1 MVLNA
6 LLDIFRGGKTPRD
19 GTAPSKKR
27 PRKSEKCAETSKL
40 SKLSRLSS
48 FTECPDASVNL
59 AFTTLVGRTLC
70 DDDARKMALLAA
82 HLSATNTIL
91 TPDVHI
97 EIGGWEC
104 AAAAAADVAV
114 GRWVEKAMRDDVI
127 EAMIRSDDRAASSA
141 AKLVLK
147 RTFLG
152 RDAEIVRRAK
162 ILAASL
168 PPGDVI
174 RPGTTLNMAGW
185 KSPNAP
191 ATLVAVGKWWC
202 STLKELKQ
210 GDIDYDAESDGDTTS
225 SDSTSPDDDT
235 TSSDS

>member
-1 MVLNA
+1 
-6 LLDIFRGGKTPRD
+6 
-19 GTAPSKKR
+19 
-27 PRKSEKCAETSKL
+27 
-40 SKLSRLSS
+40 
-48 FTECPDASVNL
+48 
-59 AFTTLVGRTLC
+59 
-70 DDDARKMALLAA
+70 
-82 HLSATNTIL
+82 
-91 TPDVHI
+91 
-97 EIGGWEC
+97 
-104 AAAAAADVAV
+104 
-114 GRWVEKAMRDDVI
+114 MRDDVI

-210 GDIDYDAESDGDTTS
+210 GDIDYDAESDRYDVERFDVTR
-225 SDSTSPDDDT
+225 
-235 TSSDS
+235 